1 MLLIKYG
8 LVEIVYLLVGDCLQV
23 LLKELPCSMHSPGA
37 IKFFC
42 NVKVREKLAMAGH
55 VSFLLYYFLSQ
66 IVIERDTL
74 LERLA
79 ECATEN

>member
-1 MLLIKYG
+1 
-8 LVEIVYLLVGDCLQV
+8 
-23 LLKELPCSMHSPGA
+23 MHSPGA